1 MELKPYTISAGICL
15 LCAITTGGF
24 AIARNQAAVNADV
37 ARIEALRQ
45 VNNYRKADK
54 CWSLETSEPLTIG
67 TVITLPAA
75 GKSPT
80 LCFTDN
86 RGSYAYAAYLKNQLQ
101 VLYIFSQTEA
111 NKGVP
116 NG

>member
-1 MELKPYTISAGICL
+1 MKLKPYTILAGICL
-15 LCAITTGGF
+15 SCAIATIGF
-24 AIARNQAAVNADV
+24 GVAKNQAAVNADT

-54 CWSLETSEPLTIG
+54 CWSLETSEPLTLG
-67 TVITLPAA
+67 TAIALPAA

-80 LCFTDN
+80 LCFTDGTGN
-86 RGSYAYAAYLKNQLQ
+86 YAYAAYLKNQLQ
-101 VLYIFSQTEA
+101 ILYVFTQTEI

-116 NG
+116 NE

>member
-1 MELKPYTISAGICL
+1 MEFKPYTICAGICL
-15 LCAITTGGF
+15 LS
-24 AIARNQAAVNADV
+24 AIATAGFGVAKNQATVNADA

-45 VNNYRKADK
+45 VNNYRKADR

-67 TVITLPAA
+67 TAIALPAA

-80 LCFTDN
+80 LCFTDG

-101 VLYIFSQTEA
+101 VLYIFSQTEVK
-111 NKGVP
+111 KGVP